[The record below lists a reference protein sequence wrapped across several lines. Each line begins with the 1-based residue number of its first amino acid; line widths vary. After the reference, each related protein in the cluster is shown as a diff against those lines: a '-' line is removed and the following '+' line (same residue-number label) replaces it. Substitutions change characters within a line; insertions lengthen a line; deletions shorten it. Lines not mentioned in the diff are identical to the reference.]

1 MSAPDLAALEAKV
14 AGSSFY
20 AAMKLMPAKKRAAMF
35 AIYAFCRAV
44 DDIAD
49 DLGGDRI
56 ERAAALESWRRDLE
70 ALYRGQEPNQ
80 AAFLVEAVNAFGLEQ
95 ADFIAV
101 IDGMAMD
108 VAGDIVAPDRVTLDL
123 YCDRVASAVGRLSV
137 KVFSMEDKDGVD
149 LSHHL
154 GRALQLTNILR
165 DLDEDAAIGRL
176 YLSKE
181 SLAAAG
187 ITATDPKAVVA
198 DPRIN
203 MAAQVTAATA
213 RVHYDAA
220 DRIMQRARKGNLRA
234 PRLMRAAY
242 GRILQRMQAIGW
254 APPRARVSLSK
265 LEKLWVVIRYGL
277 AA

>member
-1 MSAPDLAALEAKV
+1 MKALEAKV

-20 AAMKLMPAKKRAAMF
+20 AAMKMMSARQKAAMF
-35 AIYAFCRAV
+35 AIYAFCREV

-49 DLGGDRI
+49 DLKGDRAD
-56 ERAAALESWRRDLE
+56 RARALDAWRADL
-70 ALYRGQEPNQ
+70 AVLYRDEAPGQ
-80 AAFLVEAVNAFGLEQ
+80 AAFLAEAVRAFKLEK
-95 ADFIAV
+95 ADFVAV

-108 VAGDIVAPDRVTLDL
+108 VDGDIIAPDRITLDL

-137 KVFSMEDKDGVD
+137 KVFGMEAEAGVE

-181 SLAAAG
+181 SLVAAG
-187 ITATDPKAVVA
+187 IEATDPLTVVA

-203 MAAQVTAATA
+203 MAAQVIAATA
-213 RVHYDAA
+213 RVHYAAA
-220 DRIMQRARKGNLRA
+220 DKVMQRPA
-234 PRLMRAAY
+234 RAACA
-242 GRILQRMQAIGW
+242 R
-254 APPRARVSLSK
+254 RA
-265 LEKLWVVIRYGL
+265 
-277 AA
+277 